1 MKNDF
6 LDPHQVSQEWLTQLE
21 SALASASADRLAA
34 LFNPDCHW
42 RDLLA
47 FDWEI
52 ITHSGASNVSLA
64 LAKAAAL
71 HAPKNFQIN
80 MQRQPAQWVKR
91 AGLETIEAFFNFDT
105 QVGPCE
111 GILRLSAQEG
121 QAELKAWTLMTSLLE
136 IAGHE
141 EKHKRKVADDSA
153 KGRSFL
159 GANWLEKREKEA
171 RFEDEQP
178 TVLVIGAGQAGLS
191 IAARLR
197 QLDISCLVVD
207 RNARVGDNWRHRYRS
222 LVLHNQRYVNH
233 LPYMPFPEVW
243 PEFLPKDM
251 VAGWFEY
258 YAQAMEL
265 NVWCHTEFITASY
278 DEASAQW
285 QAQLVH
291 DGAPRRLTPRHII
304 MATGVSAIPDRSPVD
319 GLQDFKGVVMH
330 SADYSSASP
339 WVGKN
344 VVVMGTGTSG
354 HDVAQ
359 DLCENGAHV
368 TMVQRS
374 PTMVQNVSPT
384 AQLPYVIYGKEV
396 SVEDCDLI
404 AVGTPMALYRA
415 ANRHYLEM
423 AKELDKHTHE
433 GLTEAGFRLNKGED
447 GNNWQ
452 TMYLTRGGGY
462 YFNVGC
468 SDLIAQKKIQLVQ
481 ASDIEHFEAAGVR
494 LKSGAF
500 LPADLV
506 VTAKGY
512 LGQSQMVEK
521 LLGRE
526 MAERVGPIWGI
537 DARTQELRNMWN
549 ATPQPGL
556 WFHAG
561 SFAQCRILSKYLALQ
576 IQAAELGLRTQ

>member
-6 LDPHQVSQEWLTQLE
+6 LDPHKVSQAWLSQLE
-21 SALASASADRLAA
+21 SALASASADTLAA

-71 HAPKNFQIN
+71 HAPSNFQVN

-91 AGLETIEAFFNFDT
+91 AGQETIEAFFSFNT

-121 QAELKAWTLMTSLLE
+121 QEALKGWTLMTSLLE

-141 EKHKRKVADDSA
+141 EMYKRKVADDSA

-265 NVWCHTEFITASY
+265 NVWSSTEFITASY
-278 DEASAQW
+278 DQASAQW

-291 DGAPRRLTPRHII
+291 DGVERQLRPRHII

-319 GLQDFKGVVMH
+319 GLEDFKGVVMH
-330 SADYSSASP
+330 SADYSSAAP

-415 ANRHYLEM
+415 ANRHYLEL

-468 SDLIAQKKIQLVQ
+468 SELIAQKRIQLVQ
-481 ASDIEHFEAAGVR
+481 ASDIEHFEDAGVR
-494 LKSGAF
+494 LKSGAL

-512 LGQSQMVEK
+512 LGQSQMVDK
-521 LLGRE
+521 LFGQE

-576 IQAAELGLRTQ
+576 IQAAELGLRRH

>member
-6 LDPHQVSQEWLTQLE
+6 LDPHKVSQAWLSQLE
-21 SALASASADRLAA
+21 SALASASADTLAA

-52 ITHSGASNVSLA
+52 ITHSGAANVSLA

-71 HAPKNFQIN
+71 HAPNNFQVN
-80 MQRQPAQWVKR
+80 TQRQPAQWVKR
-91 AGLETIEAFFNFDT
+91 AGQETIEAFFSFDT

-121 QAELKAWTLMTSLLE
+121 QEELKGWTLMTSLLE

-141 EKHKRKVADDSA
+141 EMYKRKLADDSA

-258 YAQAMEL
+258 YAQAMEI
-265 NVWCHTEFITASY
+265 NVWNHTEFITASY

-291 DGAPRRLTPRHII
+291 DGVERQLRPRHII

-330 SADYSSASP
+330 SADYSSAAP

-415 ANRHYLEM
+415 ANRHYLEL

-468 SDLIAQKKIQLVQ
+468 SELIAQKRIQLVQ
-481 ASDIEHFEAAGVR
+481 ASDIEHFEDAGVR
-494 LKSGAF
+494 LKSGAL

-512 LGQSQMVEK
+512 LGQSQMVDK
-521 LLGRE
+521 LFGQE

-576 IQAAELGLRTQ
+576 IQAAELGLRRH